1 MIVSDRTSVA
11 SVWLNV
17 PVDEPTWKLRLPRKQ
32 SVAPWIAIMRR
43 VAIAVTI
50 VLLNWLVVLVE
61 REGYNDSAD
70 GELSVI
76 DALYY
81 TTVTLSTT
89 GYGDIT
95 PVTTGARLTNALLVT
110 PMRFLFVLVLVG
122 TTIQVLTERSRD
134 QFHVARWR
142 ARVKDHVIVC
152 GYGTKGRSA
161 IRALSQTGHAHDQIV
176 VIETDRDAIDAAS
189 AAGLATV
196 HGSSSSDA
204 VLREAEVDSARAV
217 IIAVN
222 RDDSAVLTTL
232 TVRQLAPDVTVVA
245 AVREAENADLLVQ
258 SGATSVITSS
268 DAAGRLLGLATDS
281 PSTVAVVEDLI
292 AYGHGL
298 DLLEREVRQEEV
310 GNSPRS
316 VETPV
321 LAVVRRGRN
330 HPYDDP
336 EVAQLEAGDRLIYVF
351 SPRDRTV

>member
-1 MIVSDRTSVA
+1 MS
-11 SVWLNV
+11 L
-17 PVDEPTWKLRLPRKQ
+17 VDEPTRKLRLPRKQ

-43 VAIAVTI
+43 VAIAVSI
-50 VLLNWLVVLVE
+50 VLFNWLVVLVE

-70 GELSVI
+70 GELSVV

-95 PVTTGARLTNALLVT
+95 PVTDSARLTNALLVT

-161 IRALSQTGHAHDQIV
+161 IRALRQTGVEREQFV

-196 HGSSSSDA
+196 HGNSSSDA

-217 IIAVN
+217 IIAVD

-258 SGATSVITSS
+258 SGVTSVITSS

-310 GNSPRS
+310 GSSPRS

-321 LAVVRRGRN
+321 LAVVRGGRN

-336 EVAQLEAGDRLIYVF
+336 DVAALAAGDRIIYVS
-351 SPRDRTV
+351 SPRDRAE

>member
-1 MIVSDRTSVA
+1 M
-11 SVWLNV
+11 WLNV
-17 PVDEPTWKLRLPRKQ
+17 FVDEPTWNLRLPRKQ
-32 SVAPWIAIMRR
+32 SVAPWLAIMRR
-43 VAIAVTI
+43 VGIALAI
-50 VLLNWLVVLVE
+50 VLFNWLIVVVE
-61 REGYNDSAD
+61 RNGYTDSAD

-142 ARVKDHVIVC
+142 ARVKDHTIVC

-161 IRALSQTGHAHDQIV
+161 IRALRQAGLTPERIV
-176 VIETDRDAIDAAS
+176 VIDTDRNAIDAAS

-204 VLREAEVDSARAV
+204 VLREAEVDRARAV
-217 IIAVN
+217 IVAVD
-222 RDDSAVLTTL
+222 RDDAAVLTTL
-232 TVRQLAPDVTVVA
+232 TVRQLAPEVTVVA

-292 AYGHGL
+292 AYGRGL
-298 DLLEREVRQEEV
+298 DLLEREVGRQEV
-310 GNSPRS
+310 GAGPGS
-316 VETPV
+316 VGAPV
-321 LAVVRRGRN
+321 LAVVRAGRT

-336 EVAQLEAGDRLIYVF
+336 EVARLAAGDRIIYVS
-351 SPRDRTV
+351 SPRDRDSGR